1 MSNELTPAEVLA
13 TKLFGWKCDDSKNNL
28 PERDREYS
36 RISDAGYTQWAC
48 IKIERGEEIFG
59 ERSWPDFTDER
70 LAWYWIRRV
79 EDALRA
85 LDKDLFD
92 DYMICVTRKCD
103 YDRRDA
109 WLATVAQRLEAATRV
124 IKEAGL

>member
-1 MSNELTPAEVLA
+1 MTPAEIVA
-13 TKLFGWKCDDSKNNL
+13 VKLLGWKPIATPDCCDASQRWYQQ
-28 PERDREYS
+28 ERHQ
-36 RISDAGYTQWAC
+36 IGVLSDGRCTV
-48 IKIERGEEIFG
+48 KTTV
-59 ERSWPDFTDER
+59 WPDFTDER

-92 DYMICVTRKCD
+92 DYMLYVTRKCD

-109 WLATVAQRLEAATRV
+109 WLATVPQRLEAAIRV
-124 IKEAGL
+124 IEEAGL